1 MCKGLITVHAETCG
15 MQRFTSPL
23 RAVATRADNL
33 RVMIPNRS
41 LVQGPTAH
49 EDHPFSKARR
59 HHRLMM
65 QELVVRA
72 SVAIII
78 LLFAEILTVSL
89 GFAVSSIIRLAALTG
104 LLVNVPWLLISRSGR
119 AGRVLAYTRML
130 TDIGLLTFGLY
141 GAGGLAA
148 APYLGVYTL
157 VSLYAGFVFSS
168 VACVIATTAATLA
181 YLAVVLVQHVGWLPP
196 VTGAHAP
203 DWGVAGFN
211 LLLVNT
217 AGALTALLAEAY
229 RRSRRELIAVNQEL
243 ERAHGRI
250 VETERLRAIGEL
262 ASGVAHHLNNLLAVV
277 LGRVQIALRR
287 AEDQDEVT
295 RNLEI
300 AERGVLDAGEV
311 IRRMSVFSRAQAMP
325 EWVPVNLNELAE
337 EVIEMTRPRWQA
349 EAQIRGIEID
359 VRLEPGDV
367 PPAAGDPSPLREV
380 LMNLIFNAIE
390 ALPHGGEVAI
400 TTWAEDKAVFCSVVD
415 TGTGMAPS
423 VQKRA
428 MEPFFT
434 TKGFASTGLGL
445 SVAYG
450 IIRRHGGELSIDSV
464 ENRGTTVTFRLIAA
478 EPAQLADST
487 PPARLSEKLRILL
500 IDDDPQAR
508 AVVGELLTMN
518 GHTVIAA
525 GGGLEGLARLD
536 GDDEIDLVLTDL
548 GMPGM
553 TGWDVARA
561 AKARRPEIRVG
572 IITGWGEEER
582 SRFEEQAVA
591 DFVLQKP
598 ITRAVLMAAITQYTM
613 PRA

>member
-1 MCKGLITVHAETCG
+1 
-15 MQRFTSPL
+15 
-23 RAVATRADNL
+23 
-33 RVMIPNRS
+33 
-41 LVQGPTAH
+41 
-49 EDHPFSKARR
+49 
-59 HHRLMM
+59 M
-65 QELVVRA
+65 QELGVRA
-72 SVAIII
+72 SVSI
-78 LLFAEILTVSL
+78 LILVFAEALTVGL
-89 GFAVSSIIRLAALTG
+89 GFAVSPIIRLAALTS
-104 LLVNVPWLLISRSGR
+104 LLMNVPWYLIFR
-119 AGRVLAYTRML
+119 AGRTGRVFAYFRML

-141 GAGGLAA
+141 GAGGLGA

-168 VACVIATTAATLA
+168 LACVIATTAATLA
-181 YLAVVLVQHVGWLPP
+181 YLTVVLVQHIGWLPP
-196 VTGAHAP
+196 VTGARAP
-203 DWGVAGFN
+203 DWGVAIFN

-229 RRSRRELIAVNQEL
+229 RRSRRELIAVNHEL

-250 VETERLRAIGEL
+250 VENERLRAIGEL

-287 AEDQDEVT
+287 AEDQDEVA

-311 IRRMSVFSRAQAMP
+311 VRRMSVFSRAQAMP
-325 EWVPVNLNELAE
+325 EWVPVKLNELAE

-359 VRLEPGDV
+359 VRLEAGDI

-380 LMNLIFNAIE
+380 LMNLIFNAID

-415 TGTGMAPS
+415 TGIGMPLT

-478 EPAQLADST
+478 EPAQPSDSI
-487 PPARLSEKLRILL
+487 PPALNEKLRILL
-500 IDDDPQAR
+500 IDDDPQVR
-508 AVVGELLTMN
+508 AVIGELLTMN
-518 GHTVIAA
+518 GHTVVTA

-536 GDDEIDLVLTDL
+536 GDDAIDLVLTDL

-561 AKARRPEIRVG
+561 AKARRPGIRVG

-591 DFVLQKP
+591 DFVLAKP
-598 ITRAVLMAAITQYTM
+598 ITRAVLMAAIAQSTS

>member
-1 MCKGLITVHAETCG
+1 MPKFAVCTRLPDPLLPMATC
-15 MQRFTSPL
+15 
-23 RAVATRADNL
+23 ADNSP
-33 RVMIPNRS
+33 VMSLNRS
-41 LVQGPTAH
+41 LAQGPTAH
-49 EDHPFSKARR
+49 DDHPFARAKR
-59 HHRLMM
+59 HQRLLL
-65 QELVVRA
+65 QELGVRA
-72 SVAIII
+72 SVSI
-78 LLFAEILTVSL
+78 LILVFAEVLTVSL
-89 GFAVSSIIRLAALTG
+89 GLAVSPIIRLAALTS
-104 LLVNVPWLLISRSGR
+104 LLMNAPWYLIFR
-119 AGRVLAYTRML
+119 AGRTGRVFAYFRML

-141 GAGGLAA
+141 GAGGLGA

-168 VACVIATTAATLA
+168 LACVIATTVATLA
-181 YLAVVLVQHVGWLPP
+181 YLAVVIVQHVGWLPP

-287 AEDQDEVT
+287 AEDEGEVT

-311 IRRMSVFSRAQAMP
+311 IRRMSVFSRAQAIP
-325 EWVPVNLNELAE
+325 EWVPVKLNELAE

-367 PPAAGDPSPLREV
+367 PPAAGDPAPLREV

-478 EPAQLADST
+478 DPAQPSDTT
-487 PPARLSEKLRILL
+487 PPAALSEKLRILL
-500 IDDDPQAR
+500 IDDDPQVR

-536 GDDEIDLVLTDL
+536 GDDVIDLVLTDL

-561 AKARRPEIRVG
+561 AKARRPDIRVG

-598 ITRAVLMAAITQYTM
+598 ITRAVLMAAIAQYTM

>member
-1 MCKGLITVHAETCG
+1 
-15 MQRFTSPL
+15 
-23 RAVATRADNL
+23 
-33 RVMIPNRS
+33 
-41 LVQGPTAH
+41 
-49 EDHPFSKARR
+49 
-59 HHRLMM
+59 M
-65 QELVVRA
+65 QELIGRA
-72 SVAIII
+72 SVAIVI
-78 LLFAEILTVSL
+78 LLFAEALTVSL
-89 GFAVSSIIRLAALTG
+89 GFAVTPIIRLAALTT
-104 LLVNVPWLLISRSGR
+104 LLVNVPWVLIFRAGR
-119 AGRVLAYTRML
+119 AGRVFAYTRML

-168 VACVIATTAATLA
+168 LACVIATTAATLA
-181 YLAVVLVQHVGWLPP
+181 YLTVVVVQHVGWLPP
-196 VTGAHAP
+196 VTGAQAP
-203 DWGVAGFN
+203 DWGVAAFN

-217 AGALTALLAEAY
+217 AGGLTALLAEAY

-325 EWVPVNLNELAE
+325 EWVPVKLNELAE

-359 VRLEPGDV
+359 VRLEAGEV
-367 PPAAGDPSPLREV
+367 PPAAADPSPLREV

-423 VQKRA
+423 IQKRA

-478 EPAQLADST
+478 DPAQPSDTT
-487 PPARLSEKLRILL
+487 PPAALSEKLRILL
-500 IDDDPQAR
+500 IDDDPQVR
-508 AVVGELLTMN
+508 AVIGELLTMN
-518 GHTVIAA
+518 GHTVITA

-536 GDDEIDLVLTDL
+536 GDDVIDLVLTDL

-561 AKARRPEIRVG
+561 AKARRPDIRVG

>member
-1 MCKGLITVHAETCG
+1 MVHA
-15 MQRFTSPL
+15 
-23 RAVATRADNL
+23 
-33 RVMIPNRS
+33 
-41 LVQGPTAH
+41 
-49 EDHPFSKARR
+49 DHPLAKARH
-59 HHRLMM
+59 HHRLLM
-65 QELVVRA
+65 QELIGRA
-72 SVAIII
+72 SVAIVI
-78 LLFAEILTVSL
+78 LLFAEALTVSL
-89 GFAVSSIIRLAALTG
+89 GFAVTPIIRLAALTT
-104 LLVNVPWLLISRSGR
+104 LLVNVPWVLIFRAGR
-119 AGRVLAYTRML
+119 AGRVFAYTRML

-168 VACVIATTAATLA
+168 LACVIATTAATLA
-181 YLAVVLVQHVGWLPP
+181 YLTVVMVQHVGWLPP
-196 VTGAHAP
+196 VTGAQTP
-203 DWGVAGFN
+203 DWGVAAFN

-217 AGALTALLAEAY
+217 AGGLTALLAEAY

-325 EWVPVNLNELAE
+325 EWVPVKLNELAE

-423 VQKRA
+423 IQKRA

-478 EPAQLADST
+478 DPAQPSDTT
-487 PPARLSEKLRILL
+487 PPAALSEKLRILL
-500 IDDDPQAR
+500 IDDDPQVR
-508 AVVGELLTMN
+508 AVIGELLTMN
-518 GHTVIAA
+518 GHTVITA

-536 GDDEIDLVLTDL
+536 GDDVIDLVLTDL

-561 AKARRPEIRVG
+561 AKARRPDIRVG

>member
-1 MCKGLITVHAETCG
+1 MH
-15 MQRFTSPL
+15 
-23 RAVATRADNL
+23 
-33 RVMIPNRS
+33 
-41 LVQGPTAH
+41 
-49 EDHPFSKARR
+49 
-59 HHRLMM
+59 
-65 QELVVRA
+65 ELVVRA
-72 SVAIII
+72 GVAVII
-78 LLFAEILTVSL
+78 LVFAEVETTL
-89 GFAVSSIIRLAALTG
+89 GFAVNSIIRVAALGG
-104 LLVNVPWLLISRSGR
+104 LLINGPWLLISRTGR
-119 AGRVLAYTRML
+119 GRRVLAYGRML

-157 VSLYAGFVFSS
+157 VSLYSGFMFSS
-168 VACVIATTAATLA
+168 LACVVATTAATLA
-181 YLAVVLVQHVGWLPP
+181 YLTVVLVQHAGWLPA
-196 VTGAHAP
+196 VAGSHTP
-203 DWGVAGFN
+203 DWGVALFN

-229 RRSRRELIAVNQEL
+229 RRSRRELIVVNQEL

-250 VETERLRAIGEL
+250 VENERLRAIGEI

-287 AEDQDEVT
+287 AEDEGEVT

-325 EWVPVNLNELAE
+325 EWIPVKLNELAE

-359 VRLEPGDV
+359 VRLEAGEI

-380 LMNLIFNAIE
+380 LMNLIFNSIE
-390 ALPHGGEVAI
+390 ALPHGGEIAI
-400 TTWAEDKAVFCSVVD
+400 TTWAEDRAVFCSVVD
-415 TGTGMAPS
+415 TGSGMAAS

-464 ENRGTTVTFRLIAA
+464 EDRGTTVTFRLIAA
-478 EPAQLADST
+478 EPARPADAA
-487 PPARLSEKLRILL
+487 PPAGLSEKLRILL
-500 IDDDPQAR
+500 IDDDPQVR
-508 AVVGELLTMN
+508 AVVGELLALN
-518 GHTVIAA
+518 GHTVITAA
-525 GGGLEGLARLD
+525 GGLEGLARLD
-536 GDDEIDLVLTDL
+536 GDEAIDLVLTDL

-561 AKARRPEIRVG
+561 AKARRPNVGVG

-598 ITRAVLMAAITQYTM
+598 ITRAVLMAAIAQHTS

>member
-1 MCKGLITVHAETCG
+1 
-15 MQRFTSPL
+15 
-23 RAVATRADNL
+23 
-33 RVMIPNRS
+33 
-41 LVQGPTAH
+41 
-49 EDHPFSKARR
+49 
-59 HHRLMM
+59 MM

-89 GFAVSSIIRLAALTG
+89 CFAVSSIIRLAALTG

-287 AEDQDEVT
+287 AEDEGEVT

-325 EWVPVNLNELAE
+325 EWVPVKLNELAE

-359 VRLEPGDV
+359 LRLEAGEV
-367 PPAAGDPSPLREV
+367 PPAAGDPAPLREV

-390 ALPHGGEVAI
+390 ALPHGGEIAI
-400 TTWAEDKAVFCSVVD
+400 TTWSEDKAVFCSVVD
-415 TGTGMAPS
+415 TGIGMAPS

-478 EPAQLADST
+478 EPAQPADSA

-500 IDDDPQAR
+500 IDDDPQVR

-561 AKARRPEIRVG
+561 AKARRPDIRVG

-591 DFVLQKP
+591 DFVLPKP
-598 ITRAVLMAAITQYTM
+598 ITRAVLMAAIAQYTL

>member
-1 MCKGLITVHAETCG
+1 M
-15 MQRFTSPL
+15 
-23 RAVATRADNL
+23 
-33 RVMIPNRS
+33 
-41 LVQGPTAH
+41 
-49 EDHPFSKARR
+49 
-59 HHRLMM
+59 
-65 QELVVRA
+65 
-72 SVAIII
+72 
-78 LLFAEILTVSL
+78 FAY
-89 GFAVSSIIRLAALTG
+89 F
-104 LLVNVPWLLISRSGR
+104 
-119 AGRVLAYTRML
+119 RML

-141 GAGGLAA
+141 GAGGLGA

-168 VACVIATTAATLA
+168 LACVIATTVATLA
-181 YLAVVLVQHVGWLPP
+181 YLAVVIVQHVGWLPP

-287 AEDQDEVT
+287 AEDEGEVT

-311 IRRMSVFSRAQAMP
+311 IRRMSVFSRAQAIP
-325 EWVPVNLNELAE
+325 EWVPVKLNELAE

-367 PPAAGDPSPLREV
+367 PPAAGDPAPLREV

-423 VQKRA
+423 IQKRA

-450 IIRRHGGELSIDSV
+450 I
-464 ENRGTTVTFRLIAA
+464 N
-478 EPAQLADST
+478 
-487 PPARLSEKLRILL
+487 
-500 IDDDPQAR
+500 DDPQVR

-536 GDDEIDLVLTDL
+536 GDDVIDLVLTDL

-561 AKARRPEIRVG
+561 AKARRPDIRVG

-598 ITRAVLMAAITQYTM
+598 ITRAVLMAAIAQYTM